1 MGLCSIPDESVYHGP
16 LAFLQQACEFIAAEL
31 ASDKI
36 GTCTT
41 QHHIHTLLSTPIRPL
56 ICRCARCY
64 PPPDP
69 WVCPLRRMCVVIVV
83 AEMDKW
89 SSVFSWM
96 DEDAGSKT
104 YFELVTEAPRCMGPI
119 AAAASKTY
127 ARGLV
132 IVLLYFEGAFYV
144 VLEDGEGDQ
153 PLLVRTP

>member
-1 MGLCSIPDESVYHGP
+1 
-16 LAFLQQACEFIAAEL
+16 
-31 ASDKI
+31 
-36 GTCTT
+36 
-41 QHHIHTLLSTPIRPL
+41 
-56 ICRCARCY
+56 
-64 PPPDP
+64 
-69 WVCPLRRMCVVIVV
+69 
-83 AEMDKW
+83 MDKW

-153 PLLVRTP
+153 PLLVRLAVLWPTLHSTL